1 MVVMQ
6 LPRSTCL
13 PCKLSVAGFNTAV
26 IDSSIKSP
34 TMNLTFLMRH
44 SMLRA
49 SFFVSSDCHVIN
61 CSTARTTNGNSS
73 LRTLNDKCLS
83 VNRVTHKVISLALFC
98 LSFGPDLIWI
108 ILFNSST
115 RLYRTHI
122 KCCQLCWYFN
132 AHCTLSCLLGYRTL
146 WRWTL
151 WRWTLWRKTLWRLTL
166 WRQSPKR
173 WTHKLDFWIVLS

>member
-1 MVVMQ
+1 METAIDIYSARKT
-6 LPRSTCL
+6 PKISGAAPPN
-13 PCKLSVAGFNTAV
+13 PCHGSFGGASRHLTPQNFSAGSMPDTAV

-44 SMLRA
+44 AMLRA
-49 SFFVSSDCHVIN
+49 SFFVSSDCHIIN

-73 LRTLNDKCLS
+73 LRTLTEKCLS

-98 LSFGPDLIWI
+98 LSFGPDLISI

-115 RLYRTHI
+115 HLYRTHI

-132 AHCTLSCLLGYRTL
+132 AH
-146 WRWTL
+146 
-151 WRWTLWRKTLWRLTL
+151 
-166 WRQSPKR
+166 
-173 WTHKLDFWIVLS
+173 